1 MIKITRNTPTAE
13 NLKDI
18 YRTIQEIFTDQ
29 TYYYDNSEIEKLKTN
44 PDNIFLKEKE

>member
-1 MIKITRNTPTAE
+1 MIKITRNIPTAE
-13 NLKDI
+13 TLQDI

-44 PDNIFLKEKE
+44 PNNIILKEKE